1 MPEETEENQVEE
13 PQVVSEETVE
23 PETEGKAAKKKAS
36 KAGRPAKVRQMER
49 DENGLVVGV
58 KYVYTEEGFVD
69 WRKMIPLKYL
79 AVNKERV
86 LKTEDTDV
94 SIMSEEEL
102 DEFKQNTDDKNLYV
116 LLAGY
121 KFLAK
126 LRGYTSVTY
135 KVSQT
140 HSGNPV
146 IKCRINWTANFE
158 TNGEPVVF
166 ESVASATADNTDG
179 IFSGFLESIA
189 ENRSFIRTV
198 RNFLGIDILGESE
211 GFTENV
217 AHDEDEEGEPEVK
230 KESIN
235 MGPEGALKAKL
246 DKMNIDFDKLKK
258 NLIRKEFA
266 GAAELTCF
274 EDITKSQALLIL
286 EMLNKKTS

>member
-1 MPEETEENQVEE
+1 MSEDTEQPIQEEQVTLENENPESET
-13 PQVVSEETVE
+13 TD
-23 PETEGKAAKKKAS
+23 KAAKKKAG
-36 KAGRPAKVRQMER
+36 KAGRPAKIQKMAR

-58 KYVYTEEGFVD
+58 KYVYTDEGFVD
-69 WRKMIPLKYL
+69 WRKMLPLKFL
-79 AVNKERV
+79 AVNKDRV
-86 LKTEDTDV
+86 LATEDQDV
-94 SIMSEEEL
+94 GLLTEEEL
-102 DEFKQNTDDKNLYV
+102 DEFKRTTDDRNLYV

-121 KFLAK
+121 RFLAK

-135 KVSQT
+135 KVAQT

-158 TNGEPVVF
+158 TDGQPVVF

-189 ENRSFIRTV
+189 ENRAFVRTV
-198 RNFLGIDILGESE
+198 RNFLGINILGENE

-217 AHDEDEEGEPEVK
+217 THDEEEVETKVEP
-230 KESIN
+230 IN

-246 DKMNIDFDKLKK
+246 DKMKIDFDKLKAG
-258 NLIRKEFA
+258 LIKKEFK
-266 GAAELTCF
+266 GAEELNSF

-286 EMLNKKTS
+286 EMLNKKSG